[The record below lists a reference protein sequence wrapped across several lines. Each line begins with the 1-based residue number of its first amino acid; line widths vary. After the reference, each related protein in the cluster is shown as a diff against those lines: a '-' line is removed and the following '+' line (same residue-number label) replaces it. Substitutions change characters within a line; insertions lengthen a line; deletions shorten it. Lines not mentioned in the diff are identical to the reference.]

1 MHDIPKVL
9 GDVIERNARYFPGK
23 TAVVF
28 EERRV
33 TFAEFAAR
41 VRRCA
46 NALSS
51 GGLQRQAR
59 FAILAQ
65 NCLEY
70 FEAVGA
76 AERAGFIAVTLN
88 WRLSAQEL
96 AQIVADATPTVL
108 IFEQQFSAQAESLRR
123 QGGSIERF
131 IVIGAATDWAESYDA
146 ALAAAPD
153 AAPLTRP
160 EPDDGVYLIYTSGT
174 TGKPKGVLLSQRAIL
189 SAAISISWEN
199 GVRPSD
205 RMLIVM
211 PLFHIGGKINQLANM
226 VAGATIFLHRTFDPI
241 AILRCIEQERIT
253 SAHFAPIMVRGLL
266 DCPDLA
272 HLRKETLRDIQY
284 ASAPMSVA
292 QLREAMA
299 AFGPIF
305 TQVYGMTECVVGTI
319 LHAHEHRPDGTA
331 AQARRLASAG
341 QPFFDHAI
349 AVVRPDGSDCAP
361 DEIGDIL
368 IRGPSLMTG
377 YWNNSAATVEA
388 LRDGWM
394 HTGDVGFF
402 DSEAFLFIVD
412 RKKDMIVSGG
422 ENIYSREVEEALLTH
437 PAVLQAAVIGVPDS
451 RWGESIKACVVL
463 RPGCA
468 VIADELIQHC
478 RDQIASYK
486 KPRSF
491 DFLTELPRL
500 FNGKVDKKQLRARY
514 WQGQGRQVS

>member
-1 MHDIPKVL
+1 MHDIPTAL

-33 TFAEFAAR
+33 SFAEFAAR
-41 VRRCA
+41 ARKFA
-46 NALSS
+46 NALGS

-76 AERAGFIAVTLN
+76 AELAGFIAVTLN
-88 WRLSAQEL
+88 WRLSPLEL

-108 IFEQQFSAQAESLRR
+108 VFEAQFRAQAESLRQ

-131 IVIGAATDWAESYDA
+131 IVIGAATDWAESYEEVVV
-146 ALAAAPD
+146 AAPD
-153 AAPLTRP
+153 APPLTRP
-160 EPDDGVYLIYTSGT
+160 HPEDGVYLIYTSGT
-174 TGKPKGVLLSQRAIL
+174 TGRPKGVLLSHRAIL
-189 SAAISISWEN
+189 TAAIGISWET
-199 GVRPSD
+199 GMRPTD

-211 PLFHIGGKINQLANM
+211 PLFHIGGKINHLANM
-226 VAGATIFLHRTFDPI
+226 AIGATIFLHRAFDPT
-241 AILRCIEQERIT
+241 AVLRCIEAERIT
-253 SAHFAPIMVRGLL
+253 SAHFAPVMVRSLL
-266 DCPDLA
+266 DHPELA
-272 HLRKETLRDIQY
+272 RFRKDSLRSIQY

-331 AQARRLASAG
+331 AEARRLASAG

-349 AVVRPDGSDCAP
+349 RVVRPDGSDCAYE
-361 DEIGDIL
+361 EIGDVL
-368 IRGPSLMTG
+368 IRGPSLMRG
-377 YWNNSAATVEA
+377 YWNNSAATIES

-402 DSEAFLFIVD
+402 DSECFLFIVD

-437 PAVLQAAVIGVPDS
+437 PAVLQAAAIGVPDS
-451 RWGESIKACVVL
+451 HWGESVKACIVL

-468 VIADELIQHC
+468 ASEDELIQHC
-478 RDQIASYK
+478 RNLIASYK
-486 KPRSF
+486 KPRSI
-491 DFLTELPRL
+491 DFLEALPRL
-500 FNGKVDKKQLRARY
+500 FNGKTDKKQLRARY
-514 WQGQGRQVS
+514 WQGEGRQVS